1 MFADTCFQKGLA
13 RFSQT
18 PPLPCQRQ
26 VIYHVS
32 FGKDSWVLP
41 LYGSGKLRTLRLG
54 SLDIQFQ
61 RLGPYLNESRIPT
74 DEP

>member
-1 MFADTCFQKGLA
+1 MFADICFQKGLA

-18 PPLPCQRQ
+18 PPPSQPK
-26 VIYHVS
+26 VIDHVS
-32 FGKDSWVLP
+32 LGKDNWVLP
-41 LYGSGKLRTLRLG
+41 LHGSGKLHTLRLG

-74 DEP
+74 DGP